1 MIAAASVAAPIVLG
15 ALLFLVWVRFVY
27 PDRAVGAAAGEP
39 IRYLVPS
46 DADAAHVAADLG
58 QAGLVETPFLFA
70 TYLRLVGAS
79 GHYRT
84 GETVTLPRGLTAEQ
98 LARRLA
104 RGLGAVVA
112 RVTIPEGFDQVDVAR
127 RLADAQLGSEEDFRR
142 AMRDPALLESL
153 EIQGESIE
161 GHLFPDTYEL
171 TDDEGPLGILRSM
184 ARNYE
189 RRTGELFDRHED
201 ALQRLHDELGFT
213 RADVLVLA
221 SIVEKEAAVAD
232 ERPIIA
238 GVFLN
243 RLRSESFLPRQRLQ
257 SDPTVSY
264 GCRVEPERAPSC
276 AGFSGRITRAML
288 EDSQNRYNTYRH
300 GGLPPGP
307 ISNPG
312 LSAIEAVLAPAR
324 HDYFYFVARGGRRH
338 AFSHDLEAHQDAVDS
353 ARDRG
358 VLP

>member
-1 MIAAASVAAPIVLG
+1 MAAPIVLG
-15 ALLFLVWVRFVY
+15 GLLFLLWIRFVY
-27 PDRAVGAAAGEP
+27 PDREVGATREGEP
-39 IRYLVPS
+39 IAYRIPA

-58 QAGLVETPFLFA
+58 EAGLVETPFLFA

-79 GHYRT
+79 SGYRV

-112 RVTIPEGFDQVDVAR
+112 RVTIPEGFDMVDVAQ
-127 RLADAQLGSEEDFRR
+127 RLADAQLGNREDFLRT
-142 AMRDPALLESL
+142 MRDPALMRELDIPRET
-153 EIQGESIE
+153 IE

-171 TDDEGPLGILRSM
+171 SDDEGPAGILRKL
-184 ARNYE
+184 AENYA
-189 RRTGELFDRHED
+189 RRTSEVFDEHED
-201 ALQRLHDELGFT
+201 AMERLHEELGFT
-213 RADVLVLA
+213 REDVLALA
-221 SIVEKEAAVAD
+221 SVVEKEAAVAD

-243 RLRSESFLPRQRLQ
+243 RLRSQTFLPRQRLQ

-264 GCRVEPERAPSC
+264 GCRVEPERAASC
-276 AGFSGRITRAML
+276 SGFDGRITRAML
-288 EDSQNRYNTYRH
+288 EDSANRYNTYRH

-307 ISNPG
+307 IANPG
-312 LSAIEAVLAPAR
+312 LAAIEAVLAPAS

-338 AFSHDLEAHQDAVDS
+338 TFSHDLEAHQDAVDDS
-353 ARDRG
+353 RERG